1 MKHLMKLK
9 PNPFESIKNGIK
21 TIEIR
26 LYDEKR
32 QLLNIG
38 DTIEFTNIETKETL
52 CVEVIGLHRFNN
64 FVELFETFDK
74 VSLGYQKDE
83 EANPSD
89 METYYSKEEQ
99 SKYGVIGIEI
109 KLI

>member
-38 DTIEFTNIETKETL
+38 DTIAFTNIETKETL
-52 CVEVIGLHRFNN
+52 CVEVIGLHRFND

-74 VSLGYQKDE
+74 TILGYKEDE
-83 EANPSD
+83 MANPRD
-89 METYYSKEEQ
+89 MELYYSKEEQ

>member
-1 MKHLMKLK
+1 MKHSMKLK

-32 QLLNIG
+32 QLLSIG

-52 CVEVIGLHRFNN
+52 CVEVIGLHRFND

-74 VSLGYQKDE
+74 GCLGYKEDE
-83 EANPSD
+83 EAKPSD